1 VRECQL
7 NTGRIFCRKLN
18 ALFRKCVLRST
29 SQRRVMKPVF
39 SILIILLSFNPL
51 SASEISVV
59 SLLGNS
65 DVKRDAIIIE
75 GEIANQDYKR
85 FLSALNT
92 TYMRNPAGPSRVY
105 LYTLGGDAI
114 EAMKIGRLIRK
125 LRLSTGAP
133 SITSTGDISCCDFK
147 AWRLPIS
154 KSNCNCASAG
164 FLIWIAGIERT
175 GNVLGIH
182 RTFIDHG
189 LLRTMSEK
197 AALKY
202 TNQVYDQTGR
212 YLTEMG
218 AGSNLIELRGPLKIG
233 CKNVCTSIQGRNI
246 A

>member
-1 VRECQL
+1 MRECQL

-218 AGSNLIELRGPLKIG
+218 AGSNLIELR
-233 CKNVCTSIQGRNI
+233 
-246 A
+246 